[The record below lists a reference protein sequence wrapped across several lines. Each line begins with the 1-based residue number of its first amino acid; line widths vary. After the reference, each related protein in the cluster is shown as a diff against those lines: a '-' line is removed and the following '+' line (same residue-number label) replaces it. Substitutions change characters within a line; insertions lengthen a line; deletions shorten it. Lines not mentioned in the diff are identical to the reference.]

1 MTTHP
6 VAEIC
11 QFEMSL
17 QGLEPRS
24 YLQRHLHTTYNPD
37 IHRRVQTCRQ
47 DVCVVCTAL
56 TQSIVVDLVFVY
68 CSNCHHF
75 YISRYLDPD
84 ALTCGDSSPRIWKR
98 KYLDISSFVLCSTL
112 IAFSRYTNNWL
123 YLQLNGNEEPHNPQ
137 PLNQPTNLGKTS
149 TEKKRFLSGIARIT

>member
-1 MTTHP
+1 MRQSYSFICLKLSTDVLIFFESSLFTGPYFNPGPIETPLMTTHYQNP

-17 QGLEPRS
+17 RGLEPRS
-24 YLQRHLHTTYNPD
+24 YLQRNLHTTYNPD

-84 ALTCGDSSPRIWKR
+84 ALTCGDSS
-98 KYLDISSFVLCSTL
+98 
-112 IAFSRYTNNWL
+112 
-123 YLQLNGNEEPHNPQ
+123 
-137 PLNQPTNLGKTS
+137 
-149 TEKKRFLSGIARIT
+149 